1 MKVYEIILG
10 IILIGMTQ
18 LSQIPADIE
27 VKDVVVESDYSDTEE
42 NNTATE
48 SGCHCT
54 ERSEAATESDDS
66 DTEVS
71 DVTTESDDSDT
82 EISDAAIEV
91 DEQENMEWLESDEE
105 WEDRSTKSNST
116 LEVTIER
123 TDYSIYNEDGLTMAI
138 IYYDRP
144 VVSGDTAV
152 AEKITDFFEEEEQNW
167 FTGKKGRLLDYSGDC
182 DSALEFFLELVGEMR
197 AMFGDEHIVEYECPC
212 LYNIESRIMYMDD
225 DILSILQIKE
235 FRTQRG
241 STNYYG
247 CTFDLHTGELLEL
260 TDLDISAED
269 IRNIFS
275 KDKYL
280 DHFSEMSE
288 DYIVVAYEEEFDMTY
303 QFYVDKKYLY
313 LLDNTVEKY
322 NDGIIYRIDEAGGL
336 VTLRYVVER
345 EDNKNR
351 IYSRIITKDG
361 ALW

>member
-1 MKVYEIILG
+1 MKKHYTVLMLVTLFIILSACG
-10 IILIGMTQ
+10 RPDVDKNDAVPEQPVETETTEEQ
-18 LSQIPADIE
+18 VYIE
-27 VKDVVVESDYSDTEE
+27 DSIEDSIEDFIEDPQEDSIQDVESS
-42 NNTATE
+42 
-48 SGCHCT
+48 
-54 ERSEAATESDDS
+54 SEAEEEIKEETECLE
-66 DTEVS
+66 T
-71 DVTTESDDSDT
+71 
-82 EISDAAIEV
+82 
-91 DEQENMEWLESDEE
+91 DEQW
-105 WEDRSTKSNST
+105 RSRRTRSNSE

-123 TDYSIYNEDGLTMAI
+123 TDRSLVNEDGLTMAI

-144 VVSGDTAV
+144 VVSGDTVA
-152 AEKITDFFEEEEQNW
+152 AEKITEFFEEEEQDW
-167 FTGKKGRLLDYSGDC
+167 FAGTGRLLDFPGNDYDNLFDC
-182 DSALEFFLELVGEMR
+182 FLGRVADMR
-197 AMFGDEHIVEYECPC
+197 ERYGDEDVAVEPG
-212 LYNIESRIMYMDD
+212 LYSLESRIMYMDD
-225 DILSILQIKE
+225 NILSILQIKE
-235 FRTQRG
+235 KRAERG
-241 STNYYG
+241 GHYYYG
-247 CTFDLHTGELLEL
+247 CTFDLNTGELLEL

-288 DYIVVAYEEEFDMTY
+288 DYIVVAHEEEFDMTY

-322 NDGIIYRIDEAGGL
+322 NDGIIYRIDEAGEL

>member
-1 MKVYEIILG
+1 MKKHYTVLILVTL
-10 IILIGMTQ
+10 LIT
-18 LSQIPADIE
+18 LSACARPD
-27 VKDVVVESDYSDTEE
+27 VDKNDVVPEQPVEAETTEEQVYIEDSIEDFIEDPQEDSIQDVESS
-42 NNTATE
+42 
-48 SGCHCT
+48 
-54 ERSEAATESDDS
+54 SEAEEEIKEETECLE
-66 DTEVS
+66 T
-71 DVTTESDDSDT
+71 
-82 EISDAAIEV
+82 
-91 DEQENMEWLESDEE
+91 DEQW
-105 WEDRSTKSNST
+105 RSRRTRSNSE

-123 TDYSIYNEDGLTMAI
+123 TDRSLVNEDGVTIAI

-152 AEKITDFFEEEEQNW
+152 AEKITEFFEEEEQNW

-197 AMFGDEHIVEYECPC
+197 EMFGDEHIVEYECPC

-247 CTFDLHTGELLEL
+247 CTFDLHTGELLKL
-260 TDLDISAED
+260 KDLDISADD
-269 IRNIFS
+269 IKNIFS
-275 KDKYL
+275 QDEYL

-288 DYIVVAYEEEFDMTY
+288 DYIVVAHEEEYDMSG
-303 QFYVDKKYLY
+303 QFYVDEKYLY
-313 LLDNTVEKY
+313 LLDNTEKKY
-322 NDGIIYRIDEAGGL
+322 NDGIIYRIDEAGEL

-345 EDNKNR
+345 EGNKNR
-351 IYSRIITKDG
+351 ILTWITKDG

>member
-1 MKVYEIILG
+1 MKKHYTVLILVTL
-10 IILIGMTQ
+10 LIT
-18 LSQIPADIE
+18 LSACARPDVDKNDAVPELPVETEAAEEQAYIE
-27 VKDVVVESDYSDTEE
+27 DSTEDSIEDFIEDPPEDSVQDAESSLE
-42 NNTATE
+42 TE
-48 SGCHCT
+48 S
-54 ERSEAATESDDS
+54 EE
-66 DTEVS
+66 
-71 DVTTESDDSDT
+71 
-82 EISDAAIEV
+82 EIKE
-91 DEQENMEWLESDEE
+91 ETEWLETDEQ
-105 WEDRSTKSNST
+105 WRGRRTRSNSE

-123 TDYSIYNEDGLTMAI
+123 TDRSLVNEDGLTIAI

-152 AEKITDFFEEEEQNW
+152 AEKITEFFEEEEQDW
-167 FTGKKGRLLDYSGDC
+167 FAGTGRLLDFPGNDYDNLFDC
-182 DSALEFFLELVGEMR
+182 FLGRVADMR
-197 AMFGDEHIVEYECPC
+197 GKYGDEDVAVEPG
-212 LYNIESRIMYMDD
+212 LYSLESRIMYMDD
-225 DILSILQIKE
+225 NILSILQIKE
-235 FRTQRG
+235 KRAERG
-241 STNYYG
+241 GHYYYG

-322 NDGIIYRIDEAGGL
+322 NDGIIYRIDEAGEL

>member
-27 VKDVVVESDYSDTEE
+27 VNDVVVESDYSDTEE

-82 EISDAAIEV
+82 EISDAAIEA

-105 WEDRSTKSNST
+105 WEDRRTKSNST

-144 VVSGDTAV
+144 VVSGDSVA
-152 AEKITDFFEEEEQNW
+152 AEKITEFFEKEEQDW
-167 FTGKKGRLLDYSGDC
+167 FAGTGRLLDFPGNDYDNLFDC
-182 DSALEFFLELVGEMR
+182 FLGRVADMR
-197 AMFGDEHIVEYECPC
+197 GKYGDEDVAVEPG
-212 LYNIESRIMYMDD
+212 LYSLESRIMYMDD
-225 DILSILQIKE
+225 NILSILQIKE
-235 FRTQRG
+235 KRAERG
-241 STNYYG
+241 GHYYYG

-288 DYIVVAYEEEFDMTY
+288 DYIVVAHEEEFDMTY

-322 NDGIIYRIDEAGGL
+322 NDGIIYRIDEAGEL

>member
-27 VKDVVVESDYSDTEE
+27 VNDVVVESDYSDTEE

-66 DTEVS
+66 DTE
-71 DVTTESDDSDT
+71 
-82 EISDAAIEV
+82 ISDAAIEA

-105 WEDRSTKSNST
+105 WEDRRTKSNST

-144 VVSGDTAV
+144 VVSGDSVA
-152 AEKITDFFEEEEQNW
+152 AEKITEFFEKEEQDW
-167 FTGKKGRLLDYSGDC
+167 FAGTGRLLDFPGNDYDNLFDC
-182 DSALEFFLELVGEMR
+182 FLGRVADMR
-197 AMFGDEHIVEYECPC
+197 ERYGDEDVAVEPG
-212 LYNIESRIMYMDD
+212 LYSLESRIMYMDD
-225 DILSILQIKE
+225 DILSILQIE
-235 FRTQRG
+235 EVREERG
-241 STNYYG
+241 GCYYYG
-247 CTFDLHTGELLEL
+247 CTFDLHTGELLKL
-260 TDLDISAED
+260 KDLDISAED
-269 IRNIFS
+269 IKNIFS
-275 KDKYL
+275 KDEYL

-322 NDGIIYRIDEAGGL
+322 NDGIIYRIDEAGEL

>member
-1 MKVYEIILG
+1 MKKHYTVLILVTLF
-10 IILIGMTQ
+10 IT
-18 LSQIPADIE
+18 LSACGRPDVDKNDAVPEQPVETEAAEEQAYIE
-27 VKDVVVESDYSDTEE
+27 DSTEDSIEDFIEDPQEDSVQDAESSLE
-42 NNTATE
+42 TE
-48 SGCHCT
+48 S
-54 ERSEAATESDDS
+54 EE
-66 DTEVS
+66 
-71 DVTTESDDSDT
+71 
-82 EISDAAIEV
+82 EIKE
-91 DEQENMEWLESDEE
+91 ETEWLETDEQ
-105 WEDRSTKSNST
+105 WRSRRTRSNSE

-123 TDYSIYNEDGLTMAI
+123 TDRSLVNEDGLTIAI

-144 VVSGDTAV
+144 IVSGDTAV
-152 AEKITDFFEEEEQNW
+152 AEKITEFFEEEEQDW
-167 FTGKKGRLLDYSGDC
+167 FAGTGRLLDFPGNDYDNLFDC
-182 DSALEFFLELVGEMR
+182 FLGRVADMR
-197 AMFGDEHIVEYECPC
+197 GKYGDEDVAVEPG
-212 LYNIESRIMYMDD
+212 LYSLESRIMYMDD
-225 DILSILQIKE
+225 NILSILQIKE
-235 FRTQRG
+235 KRAERG
-241 STNYYG
+241 GHYYYG

-322 NDGIIYRIDEAGGL
+322 NDGIIYRIDEAGEL

>member
-1 MKVYEIILG
+1 MKKHYTVLMLVTLFI
-10 IILIGMTQ
+10 T
-18 LSQIPADIE
+18 LSACARPDVDKNDAVPELPVETEAAEEQAYIE
-27 VKDVVVESDYSDTEE
+27 DSTEDSIEDFIEDPQEDSIQDVESS
-42 NNTATE
+42 
-48 SGCHCT
+48 
-54 ERSEAATESDDS
+54 SEAEEEIKEETECLE
-66 DTEVS
+66 T
-71 DVTTESDDSDT
+71 
-82 EISDAAIEV
+82 
-91 DEQENMEWLESDEE
+91 DEQW
-105 WEDRSTKSNST
+105 RSRRTRSNSE

-123 TDYSIYNEDGLTMAI
+123 TDRSLVNEDGVTIAI

-152 AEKITDFFEEEEQNW
+152 AEKITEFFEEEEQNW

-247 CTFDLHTGELLEL
+247 CTFDLHTGELLKL
-260 TDLDISAED
+260 KDLDISADD
-269 IRNIFS
+269 IKNIFS
-275 KDKYL
+275 QDEYL

-288 DYIVVAYEEEFDMTY
+288 DYIVVAHEEEYDMSG
-303 QFYVDKKYLY
+303 QFYVDEKYLY
-313 LLDNTVEKY
+313 LLDNTEKKY
-322 NDGIIYRIDEAGGL
+322 NDGIIYRIDEAGEL

-345 EDNKNR
+345 EGNKNR
-351 IYSRIITKDG
+351 ILTWITKDG

>member
-1 MKVYEIILG
+1 MKKHYTVLMLVTLFI
-10 IILIGMTQ
+10 T
-18 LSQIPADIE
+18 LSACGRPD
-27 VKDVVVESDYSDTEE
+27 VDKNDVVPEQPVETETTEE
-42 NNTATE
+42 QVYIEDSIEDSIEDFIEDPQEDSIQDAE
-48 SGCHCT
+48 SS
-54 ERSEAATESDDS
+54 SEAEEEIKEETECLE
-66 DTEVS
+66 T
-71 DVTTESDDSDT
+71 
-82 EISDAAIEV
+82 
-91 DEQENMEWLESDEE
+91 DEQW
-105 WEDRSTKSNST
+105 RSRRTRSNSE

-123 TDYSIYNEDGLTMAI
+123 TDRSLVNEDGVTIAI

-152 AEKITDFFEEEEQNW
+152 AEKITEFFEEEEQNW

-247 CTFDLHTGELLEL
+247 CTFDLHTGELLKL
-260 TDLDISAED
+260 KDLDISADD
-269 IRNIFS
+269 IKNIFS
-275 KDKYL
+275 QDEYL

-288 DYIVVAYEEEFDMTY
+288 DYIVVAHEEEYDMSG
-303 QFYVDKKYLY
+303 QFYVDEKYLY
-313 LLDNTVEKY
+313 LLDNTEKKY
-322 NDGIIYRIDEAGGL
+322 NDGIIYRIDEAGEL

-345 EDNKNR
+345 EGNKNR
-351 IYSRIITKDG
+351 ILTWITKDG

>member
-1 MKVYEIILG
+1 MKKHYTVLMLVTLFI
-10 IILIGMTQ
+10 T
-18 LSQIPADIE
+18 LSACARPDVDKNDAVPELPVETEAAEEQAYIE
-27 VKDVVVESDYSDTEE
+27 DSTEDSIEDFIEDPQEDSIQDAESS
-42 NNTATE
+42 
-48 SGCHCT
+48 
-54 ERSEAATESDDS
+54 SEAEEEIKEETECLE
-66 DTEVS
+66 T
-71 DVTTESDDSDT
+71 
-82 EISDAAIEV
+82 
-91 DEQENMEWLESDEE
+91 DEQW
-105 WEDRSTKSNST
+105 RSRRTRSNSE

-123 TDYSIYNEDGLTMAI
+123 TDRSLVNEDGVTIAI

-152 AEKITDFFEEEEQNW
+152 AEKITEFFEEEEQNW

-247 CTFDLHTGELLEL
+247 CTFDLHTGELLKL
-260 TDLDISAED
+260 KDLDISADD
-269 IRNIFS
+269 IKNIFS
-275 KDKYL
+275 QDEYL

-288 DYIVVAYEEEFDMTY
+288 DYIVVAHEEEYDMSG
-303 QFYVDKKYLY
+303 QFYVDEKYLY
-313 LLDNTVEKY
+313 LLDNTEKKY
-322 NDGIIYRIDEAGGL
+322 NDGIIYRIDEAGEL

-345 EDNKNR
+345 EGNKNR
-351 IYSRIITKDG
+351 ILTWITKDG

>member
-1 MKVYEIILG
+1 MKKHYTVLMLVTLFI
-10 IILIGMTQ
+10 T
-18 LSQIPADIE
+18 LSACGRPD
-27 VKDVVVESDYSDTEE
+27 VDKNDVVPEQPVEAETTEE
-42 NNTATE
+42 QVYIEDSIEDSIEDFIEDPQEDSIQDAE
-48 SGCHCT
+48 SS
-54 ERSEAATESDDS
+54 SEAE
-66 DTEVS
+66 E
-71 DVTTESDDSDT
+71 
-82 EISDAAIEV
+82 EIKE
-91 DEQENMEWLESDEE
+91 ETEWLETDEQ
-105 WEDRSTKSNST
+105 WRGRRTRSNSE

-123 TDYSIYNEDGLTMAI
+123 TDRSLVNEDGVTIAI

-144 VVSGDTAV
+144 VVSGDTVV
-152 AEKITDFFEEEEQNW
+152 AEKITEFFEEEEQNW
-167 FTGKKGRLLDYSGDC
+167 FTGKKGRLLNYSGDC
-182 DSALEFFLELVGEMR
+182 DSALEFFLELVGNMR
-197 AMFGDEHIVEYECPC
+197 EMFGDEHIVEYECPC

-247 CTFDLHTGELLEL
+247 CTFDLHTGELLKL
-260 TDLDISAED
+260 KDLDISAED

-322 NDGIIYRIDEAGGL
+322 NDGIIYRIDEAGEL

-345 EDNKNR
+345 EGNKNR
-351 IYSRIITKDG
+351 ILTWITKDG

>member
-1 MKVYEIILG
+1 MIIMSLLFAAWVGYEKPE
-10 IILIGMTQ
+10 TQ
-18 LSQIPADIE
+18 I
-27 VKDVVVESDYSDTEE
+27 VKNYEYTKTEAE
-42 NNTATE
+42 M
-48 SGCHCT
+48 
-54 ERSEAATESDDS
+54 
-66 DTEVS
+66 
-71 DVTTESDDSDT
+71 
-82 EISDAAIEV
+82 DAA
-91 DEQENMEWLESDEE
+91 EQENRKWFESDKE
-105 WEDRSTKSNST
+105 WADRRTKSNST

-123 TDYSIYNEDGLTMAI
+123 TDHSVFNEEGLLLAS

-144 VVSGDTAV
+144 VVTGDTVA
-152 AEKITDFFEEEEQNW
+152 AEKITEFFEDEEMEW
-167 FTGKKGRLLDYSGDC
+167 LLGLRSPLDFKEEDTHYYNH
-182 DSALEFFLELVGEMR
+182 E
-197 AMFGDEHIVEYECPC
+197 FGDFLYAVQKMRQWYGDEDVAVEPG
-212 LYNIESRIMYMDD
+212 LYTLESRIMYMDD
-225 DILSILQIKE
+225 NILSILQIE
-235 FRTQRG
+235 EEREERG
-241 STNYYG
+241 GHYYYG

-288 DYIVVAYEEEFDMTY
+288 DYIVVAHEEEFDMTY

-322 NDGIIYRIDEAGGL
+322 NDGIIYRIDEAGEL